1 MTVHIPQVELQ
12 LLSNVRHSKFRWH
25 ARPPRFRKVLII
37 LGSCVPLDF
46 SLPALW
52 ERGRP
57 RSSHGRTSPSACAYR
72 LQRLWRCTGGTRAGA
87 GSCCVEQSARLFV
100 VATSPSHRTSWHT
113 RASTRTIVGMST
125 ERWCPLNMVW
135 LNRRSAA
142 HRVLRRPAASSQL
155 SPEQSASSP
164 RSTTGPPRHAP
175 RWWFRG
181 RSTADR
187 RSAALLKPAA
197 TAGAGRVGAPHLQ
210 REGSASRVVWSLQ
223 PAGPPSRGLA
233 ERYAERPD
241 AEEVHPEDDP
251 DGRVRWPGRGGA
263 AGDTTATSAAPPL
276 CDAF

>member
-1 MTVHIPQVELQ
+1 
-12 LLSNVRHSKFRWH
+12 
-25 ARPPRFRKVLII
+25 
-37 LGSCVPLDF
+37 
-46 SLPALW
+46 
-52 ERGRP
+52 
-57 RSSHGRTSPSACAYR
+57 

-142 HRVLRRPAASSQL
+142 SSATAASSQL

-175 RWWFRG
+175 RWRFRG

-187 RSAALLKPAA
+187 RSSALLEPAA
-197 TAGAGRVGAPHLQ
+197 TAGAGRPGAPHLQ
-210 REGSASRVVWSLQ
+210 REWSASRVVWSLQ
-223 PAGPPSRGLA
+223 PAGPPSRGHA

-241 AEEVHPEDDP
+241 AEEVHPED
-251 DGRVRWPGRGGA
+251 GQKKAGSWWGRGYTCEVVGRHHGDVSGVPGA
-263 AGDTTATSAAPPL
+263 ARSGAAAERPEPPVAHRLANHQGFPNRAVYCKRPARVDSFRHAVFAARRPAPPPTRRRSVP
-276 CDAF
+276 AAHAEQARGV